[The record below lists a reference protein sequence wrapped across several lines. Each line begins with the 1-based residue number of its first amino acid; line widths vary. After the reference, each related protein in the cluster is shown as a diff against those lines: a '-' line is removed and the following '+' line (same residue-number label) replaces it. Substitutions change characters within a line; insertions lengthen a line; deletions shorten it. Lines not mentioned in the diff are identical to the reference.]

1 MHIKPHKEP
10 CKGANPQ
17 CTSSLVVVRQDAVPS
32 GGNGFYQGA
41 WVTQPSWL
49 HQFRF
54 GWTSAHPITK
64 PGAVTKVESHFFFGP
79 PPTLSRDFFFHL
91 RTSPAHPTTLFKKQ
105 IPTYP
110 TPLLML
116 WIYFFKA
123 LFHFVVIVNAA
134 TMYSP
139 LVIADVQRRT
149 RNCHNFKVWA
159 TRGAIFSRRHL
170 NKICF
175 LQFFL
180 HLWFLYIFN
189 LGLSLWDLLF

>member
-1 MHIKPHKEP
+1 MPFHQVVMGSTKGPEWPSPHD
-10 CKGANPQ
+10 
-17 CTSSLVVVRQDAVPS
+17 CTSSVLDELVLIQLLNLVQSQR
-32 GGNGFYQGA
+32 
-41 WVTQPSWL
+41 L
-49 HQFRF
+49 
-54 GWTSAHPITK
+54 
-64 PGAVTKVESHFFFGP
+64 SHTFFLG

-159 TRGAIFSRRHL
+159 TRGAIFSRRHQ

>member
-17 CTSSLVVVRQDAVPS
+17 CTSSLVVRQDAVPS

-41 WVTQPSWL
+41 WVTQPPC
-49 HQFRF
+49 
-54 GWTSAHPITK
+54 TSSVSDDLVLIQLLNL
-64 PGAVTKVESHFFFGP
+64 VQSQRLSHTFFFWAAP
-79 PPTLSRDFFFHL
+79 LQEILFHL
-91 RTSPAHPTTLFKKQ
+91 RTSPAHPTTQFKKQ

-110 TPLLML
+110 APLLML
-116 WIYFFKA
+116 RICFFKA

-159 TRGAIFSRRHL
+159 TRCAIFSRRHQ
-170 NKICF
+170 NKICL
-175 LQFFL
+175 LQKFL
-180 HLWFLYIFN
+180 HLWFLYIVN
-189 LGLSLWDLLF
+189 LGLGLWDLLL